1 MATNFAMSRMI
12 DKVIQTLHRAP
23 AKSGHILPKFAM
35 TSNNNTRQGNLLR
48 VWLRSPWDD
57 YQPVAPITS
66 MGCLLACRKGD
77 YFVKVRVGV
86 YEEDDTVQFL
96 QSLSMIQHTNISRIL
111 DVYCDENKLFIASE
125 YLELSLVDIDFHM
138 FEFDEWEVA
147 TIIREVLKGSEY
159 LLRQGISCKDL
170 SMLNVHLSINGD
182 VRIALNFKQY
192 THKRKHSNLNLLHS
206 FLDLP
211 FLAEIVEDMMLPR
224 YHLIEEK
231 DAWSD
236 EALQFLSCCI
246 SGSIESMLKH
256 PFLQQAISPSKL
268 APRVRFAMEVL
279 RLQGIKQ

>member
-1 MATNFAMSRMI
+1 MPRMI
-12 DKVIQTLHRAP
+12 DKVIQTLHRTP
-23 AKSGHILPKFAM
+23 AKSGHISPNFAM
-35 TSNNNTRQGNLLR
+35 TSNNHTKQGNLLR
-48 VWLRSPWDD
+48 VWLMSPWGD

-96 QSLSMIQHTNISRIL
+96 QALSMIQHTNISRIL

-147 TIIREVLKGSEY
+147 TIIREVVNHIYEVFLGNADEIQVLKGSEY

-170 SMLNVHLSINGD
+170 SMLNIHLSINGD
-182 VRIALNFKQY
+182 VRI
-192 THKRKHSNLNLLHS
+192 
-206 FLDLP
+206 DLP
-211 FLAEIVEDMMLPR
+211 FLAEIVEEMMLPR
-224 YHLIEEK
+224 YHLIDEK

-236 EALQFLSCCI
+236 EALQLLSCCI
-246 SGSIESMLKH
+246 SGSVESMLK
-256 PFLQQAISPSKL
+256 AISPSKL

-279 RLQGIKQ
+279 RLEGIKQ